1 MLQQTQVERVVTKY
15 AQFLTAFPDFASL
28 ARADLHEVLK
38 VWQGMGYNR
47 RALALRETALRVMRD
62 FNGTLPDDV
71 DSLAT
76 LPGIGRAT
84 GSAVRAFAFNKPSVF
99 VETNIRRVFL
109 SFFFK
114 HRSNVTDS
122 EILPLVEKTLYKR
135 SPRIWYSALMDY
147 GVYLKR
153 RFPELNKRVAGYQ
166 KQSPFQGSNRQMRGK
181 VLRELVKNPA
191 TEPGI
196 ARILRLDTVRV
207 REILEQL
214 LREGFIVK
222 KRNKFAVAG

>member
-62 FNGTLPDDV
+62 FNGALPDDV
-71 DSLAT
+71 DTLAT

-84 GSAVRAFAFNKPSVF
+84 ASAVRAFAFNKPSVF
-99 VETNIRRVFL
+99 IETNIRRVFL

-114 HRSNVTDS
+114 RRSNVSDS
-122 EILPLVEKTLYKR
+122 EILPLVETTLYKR

-153 RFPELNKRVAGYQ
+153 RFPELNKRGAGYQ

-191 TEPGI
+191 TETGI
-196 ARILRLDTVRV
+196 ARVLGLEPMNIRPILT
-207 REILEQL
+207 QL

-222 KRNKFAVAG
+222 KRNNFAVAG